1 MVESTT
7 GEQTI
12 PNLHLMIVDA
22 DPVFRLGLRV
32 WLAQFPNLVIVA
44 EANSPTTAIAKLT
57 ELLQPSNQPA
67 NWDWHPEH
75 EFSESTPPP
84 NLLLFDPVGLDTS
97 PEQAA
102 AFCQQLQTQYPQL
115 PVLLLTTIKEVSFLA
130 AALAAGVA
138 GYCTKGIEMTE
149 LVQILRHLGNG
160 GRHWEPA
167 LETLLQTN
175 PLPAPPLTPIIEAVS
190 TPSYIG
196 QATVEAQL
204 AALEAQLRLPNLT
217 WLQRSVLEGRR
228 REVRA
233 ARWCLQQLKSERTLI
248 RQPATPAVTQTVTLT
263 QPDSGMTATTT
274 ALATL
279 NETAVDQPTQFRAL
293 KALLFESLLTKLPTS
308 LVNQT
313 GEPLE
318 IDILRPEK
326 RQELLFIGI
335 RQLEELL
342 DELRFSQV
350 TPEQLI
356 AKRSQLL
363 VDLWQAA
370 MAEFYGKYFTLQ
382 MVTPGLPPPPAVEVV
397 GVLLQDQPLVQ
408 QGILDKI
415 PLVLD
420 LFNHLLFQ
428 APLVVENCPCAV
440 GTPAAVQQ
448 AEALLANLLVQLSNG
463 VVQPLLNHFADAEPI
478 KQNFYDRQLMSTR
491 EIERFRNALSWK
503 YQIRRVFREPKEI
516 FESQFSLIV
525 FSDRG
530 LRKRAVY
537 ASRTSELASLSGLQL
552 SVTVALEA
560 RDAIA
565 PPLRQTVSFV
575 GQGLIYLLTQVIGR
589 GIGLIGRGILQG
601 IGTSWQDL
609 NFSRKSK

>member
-1 MVESTT
+1 MVESMIEGST
-7 GEQTI
+7 QS
-12 PNLHLMIVDA
+12 LHCMIVDA

-32 WLAQFPNLVIVA
+32 WLAQFPGLTIVA
-44 EANSPTTAIAKLT
+44 EANSSSSAIAKLA
-57 ELLQPSNQPA
+57 ELLQPADQPA
-67 NWDWHPEH
+67 NWDWHPDH
-75 EFSESTPPP
+75 ESADPTPPP
-84 NLLLFDPVGLDTS
+84 DVLLLDPVGLDTS
-97 PEQAA
+97 MEATIS
-102 AFCQQLQTQYPQL
+102 FCQQLQTQYPQL
-115 PVLLLTTIKEVSFLA
+115 PVLLLTTTKEVTFLA
-130 AALAAGVA
+130 AALTAGVA
-138 GYCTKGIEMTE
+138 GYCTKGIEITE
-149 LVQILRHLGNG
+149 LVQILRELSQG
-160 GRHWEPA
+160 GRHWDPA
-167 LETLLQTN
+167 LEALLQTK
-175 PLPAPPLTPIIEAVS
+175 PLPTPAPTPMVEPVS
-190 TPSYIG
+190 TPDYLG
-196 QATVEAQL
+196 RDTVEAQL
-204 AALEAQLRLPNLT
+204 ASLEAQLRLPNLT
-217 WLQRSVLEGRR
+217 WLQRTVLQGRR
-228 REVRA
+228 REILA
-233 ARWCLQQLKSERTLI
+233 ARWCLQQLQPQRPPI
-248 RQPATPAVTQTVTLT
+248 RRSAPPMATQTLTIT
-263 QPDSGMTATTT
+263 QPGLPPATTT
-274 ALATL
+274 ALATV
-279 NETAVDQPTQFRAL
+279 NQPPTDQPTQFRAL
-293 KALLFESLLTKLPTS
+293 KALLFESLLTKLPSS

-318 IDILRPEK
+318 IDILRLEK

-335 RQLEELL
+335 RKLEELL

-350 TPEQLI
+350 TPEQLVD
-356 AKRSQLL
+356 KRSQLL
-363 VDLWQAA
+363 VDLWQAM
-370 MAEFYGKYFTLQ
+370 MADFYGKYFTLQ
-382 MVTPGLPPPPAVEVV
+382 VVTPGLRPTPAVEVV
-397 GVLLQDQPLVQ
+397 GVLLQDRLLVQ

-428 APLVVENCPCAV
+428 APLVVENVACAP

-463 VVQPLLNHFADAEPI
+463 VVQPLLNHFADVEAI

-503 YQIRRVFREPKEI
+503 YQLRRVFREPKEI

-530 LRKRAVY
+530 LRKTSIY
-537 ASRTSELASLSGLQL
+537 APRTQELETLSGIQL
-552 SVTVALEA
+552 SVTLALEA

-609 NFSRKSK
+609 NVSRKSK